1 MSYFF
6 KIAQQGSECLSLN
19 SVNPREVTL
28 LEQEKKVA
36 QYSTVQIL
44 QTVNLLPW
52 SSTGDNMDNL
62 CSKTTLIPRR
72 PLCLLN
78 VDTAI

>member
-6 KIAQQGSECLSLN
+6 KQGSECLSLN

-52 SSTGDNMDNL
+52 SSTGDNMVDPY
-62 CSKTTLIPRR
+62 SKTTLILRR

-78 VDTAI
+78 VDTGI